1 MKVIGKDIGPALD
14 ELYASIEQR
23 VRIETERELRVESFE
38 GGSFSNVSWSEPGA
52 VVISLHNGVPTHALP
67 HIVGVALHHVRQ
79 RLDLYPNV
87 QPGPRSI
94 EGSALLRVTL
104 RELVLAPEAE
114 ERLAPLQLDQ
124 QWETEQ
130 RHEGLKQM
138 VHDAPEDWN
147 TPGTVGCAFATLQY
161 ARFAIE
167 HPEEM
172 WTPLKRTFEEKLP
185 ETAKLGESMRALVLR
200 HGWATPAACLDAL
213 TSVRDAL
220 GLEPV
225 ALIEDRRTGRTF

>member
-14 ELYASIEQR
+14 EMYGKIESR
-23 VRIETERELRVESFE
+23 VRVETERELRVEAFD
-38 GGSFSNVSWSEPGA
+38 GGAFSNVSWSEPGA

-67 HIVGVALHHVRQ
+67 HIFGVAIQHVRQ
-79 RLDLYPNV
+79 RLDLYPAV
-87 QPGPRSI
+87 QPGARSV

-114 ERLAPLQLDQ
+114 QQLAPLNLDTT
-124 QWETEQ
+124 WEIEQ

-138 VHDAPEDWN
+138 VHDAPEDWD
-147 TPGTVGCAFATLQY
+147 TAGTVGNAFAMMQY

-172 WTPLKRTFEEKLP
+172 WTPLSRTFQEKLP
-185 ETAKLGESMRALVLR
+185 NAARGGEGVRGLVLK